1 MMDAL
6 KKVNVPAE
14 LIVVK
19 NAVHGYVFNAAKGGP
34 PAEPSPAE
42 VDAAVLRFLDVNLKK

>member
-1 MMDAL
+1 MLEAL

-19 NAVHGYVFNAAKGGP
+19 NAGHGYVFNAPKGGP
-34 PAEPSPAE
+34 PADPSPAQ
-42 VDAAVLRFLDVNLKK
+42 VDAAVLRFLDANLKK